1 MSDIQEKL
9 KAAREQADAQK
20 NASESKTDEPG
31 SDTTS
36 KPSEEDI
43 SQLESLVTQFGT
55 VAQHPRPEVIGEIS
69 EEEKSQILAEVQA
82 AERAKLPAGL
92 YAYSAGSLF
101 GSNGLVKLIPTPH
114 GNFQSVEDIETT
126 GTHESWK
133 NLLELGQAFEVEA
146 KEDA

>member
-9 KAAREQADAQK
+9 KVAREQADAQK
-20 NASESKTDEPG
+20 KADDGKFQEPG
-31 SDTTS
+31 SAPT
-36 KPSEEDI
+36 KPSEEDV
-43 SQLESLVTQFGT
+43 SQLESLVTQFGSVT
-55 VAQHPRPEVIGEIS
+55 QHPRPEVIGEIS

-114 GNFQSVEDIETT
+114 GNFQSVEDIEAT

-133 NLLELGQAFEVEA
+133 NLLDLGQAFEVES
-146 KEDA
+146 KEAE